1 MATAS
6 ELLSSP
12 DLRAAVAAEAALEA
26 EERGLLQRAASLEK
40 QVKEHRERKEAAK
53 KARLRAEEQ
62 RAAEAELD
70 QWADEVSGV
79 KSTAMPLSPLYI
91 LVDALGSRSQLR
103 SEVDKT
109 IQRLNVQRTHQV
121 ARCQQF
127 EQDLQTN
134 IEAMQQMQQQVRRR
148 AVALGTAFDACVSR
162 LSTAH
167 VEAVAV
173 RRQQAV
179 AHGFVAPPTAAPKA
193 AVALQPGQ

>member
-1 MATAS
+1 MQRRPSSTNGRLRFGRRIKLNTTPFCASHATAA
-6 ELLSSP
+6 LS
-12 DLRAAVAAEAALEA
+12 L
-26 EERGLLQRAASLEK
+26 SL
-40 QVKEHRERKEAAK
+40 
-53 KARLRAEEQ
+53 
-62 RAAEAELD
+62 
-70 QWADEVSGV
+70 SCF
-79 KSTAMPLSPLYI
+79 
-91 LVDALGSRSQLR
+91 QLR
-103 SEVDKT
+103 TEVDKT
-109 IQRLNVQRTHQV
+109 IQRLNVQRAQQV

-127 EQDLQTN
+127 EQNLQAN

>member
-162 LSTAH
+162 LATAH

-179 AHGFVAPPTAAPKA
+179 ANGFVAPPTAVAKA
-193 AVALQPGQ
+193 ALQPGR